1 VILVVYDHVHY
12 SNYNLNITDPKLY
25 NARQSAHARLCM
37 LSLTETF
44 LLFLVRFVIADYF
57 AVSDLS
63 VFRDVSE
70 FDKETRVGARN
81 VPNALE

>member
-1 VILVVYDHVHY
+1 MSIIIMAASSVDGEP
-12 SNYNLNITDPKLY
+12 D
-25 NARQSAHARLCM
+25 
-37 LSLTETF
+37 TF
-44 LLFLVRFVIADYF
+44 LFFL
-57 AVSDLS
+57 VSDLS

>member
-1 VILVVYDHVHY
+1 MLLIGILKPD
-12 SNYNLNITDPKLY
+12 
-25 NARQSAHARLCM
+25 
-37 LSLTETF
+37 TF
-44 LLFLVRFVIADYF
+44 LFFFVRFVIADYF

-70 FDKETRVGARN
+70 FDKETRVVARN